1 MVNKRNLE
9 TYRKAL
15 AFMPER
21 LFEKLCV
28 KEIAEYCG
36 VSASGIEKIFAQVE
50 KVGVKKYFLN
60 LKLEYATKMLREGD
74 SVQHLATLLN
84 FSSTPHLS
92 MAFKTKYGVSPLKY
106 KYSYLVEVNN

>member
-21 LFEKLCV
+21 LFEKSCV

-36 VSASGIEKIFAQVE
+36 VSASGIEKIFA
-50 KVGVKKYFLN
+50 
-60 LKLEYATKMLREGD
+60 
-74 SVQHLATLLN
+74 
-84 FSSTPHLS
+84 
-92 MAFKTKYGVSPLKY
+92 
-106 KYSYLVEVNN
+106 